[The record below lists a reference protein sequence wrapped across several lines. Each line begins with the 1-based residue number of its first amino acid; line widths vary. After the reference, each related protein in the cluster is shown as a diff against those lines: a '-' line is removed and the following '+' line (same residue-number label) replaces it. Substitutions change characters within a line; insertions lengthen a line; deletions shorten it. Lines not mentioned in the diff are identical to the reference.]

1 MVADLSFDLHIVQLI
16 DNLVFALNE
25 LLDLSIF
32 CLINF
37 FDKLAFKF
45 VNTLLELVEAV
56 VDSLKVASKLSND
69 VFCVLGDSFSHVIL
83 DVLSHFREKKLDLRT
98 LSLPDKLIL
107 HFDHGVY
114 HLCNSLL
121 FFKRLSC
128 HNVVI
133 FENLPYRIV
142 NVCHRID

>member
-1 MVADLSFDLHIVQLI
+1 MVVYLSLVLHIVQLV

-32 CLINF
+32 CLVEL

-45 VNTLLELVEAV
+45 VNALLELVEAA
-56 VDSLKVASKLSND
+56 VDSLEVASKLGDD
-69 VFCVLGDSFSHVIL
+69 VFCVLGNGCPHVIL
-83 DVLSHFREKKLDLRT
+83 DVFSHFGEKKLYLRT
-98 LSLPDKLIL
+98 LSLLDKLIL
-107 HFDHGVY
+107 HFDHGVN

-133 FENLPYRIV
+133 FEDLP
-142 NVCHRID
+142 